1 MEEAEAGLF
10 DWARCLRPM
19 GASPVAL
26 SLLTLLQWFAWVVH
40 LELALVAIV
49 ELESYARYFTIF
61 WARLRILVAF
71 FIEAFVEAAEH

>member
-10 DWARCLRPM
+10 DWARCLGPM

-26 SLLTLLQWFAWVVH
+26 SLLTLLQRFSWVVH

-49 ELESYARYFTIF
+49 ELESYARHFTIY